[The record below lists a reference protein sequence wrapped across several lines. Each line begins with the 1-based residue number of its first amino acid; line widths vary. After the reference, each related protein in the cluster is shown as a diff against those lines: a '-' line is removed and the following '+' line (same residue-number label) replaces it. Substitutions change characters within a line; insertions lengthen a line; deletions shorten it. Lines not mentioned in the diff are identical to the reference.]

1 MLVYVAPILTL
12 IVTVILVADV
22 LVKDE
27 KYSHVIKLVKKTAVV
42 MLGIVFLVMVIGLV
56 IAFVRLNF

>member
-27 KYSHVIKLVKKTAVV
+27 KYSRVIKLAKKIAVV

>member
-12 IVTVILVADV
+12 IVTVLLVADV

-27 KYSHVIKLVKKTAVV
+27 KYSRVIKLAKKIAVV